1 MRRAKAKAAA
11 TGSGGTLTLRYDSY
25 AALLAVA
32 NAGQFEQVNGR
43 SHQARGA
50 DDEKFFASKS
60 WNEAYGYASQ
70 GWPEGAAKAAEISQE
85 IQDVLGHLIEQERI
99 SYDVEGAMFDVAR
112 LCQGEPEHWATFTPT
127 LVENTGRRY
136 VAITVSMGA
145 SCGVSPEEIARR
157 GAAISSLILLLE
169 RAGIRVQLT
178 GGFYSE
184 AGNHLLDLEVLL
196 KGYGDSLDIDRIAFV
211 LGHASSLRRIL
222 FAVMESR
229 NEAEREAMQARI
241 GRGYGIV
248 KEKADRAGVDLYLC
262 EARSGDS
269 PWQSVEAATV
279 WVKEQLEAQGAI
291 IAANV

>member
-1 MRRAKAKAAA
+1 MRRAKAAG
-11 TGSGGTLTLRYDSY
+11 TGGATLTLRYGSY

-32 NAGQFEQVNGR
+32 NEGKPEQVNGR
-43 SHQARGA
+43 SHEAR
-50 DDEKFFASKS
+50 DEYFFSSKDWS
-60 WNEAYGYASQ
+60 EAYGFASQ

-99 SYDVEGAMFDVAR
+99 SYDVEGATFDVAR
-112 LCQGEPEHWATFTPT
+112 LCQGEPEHWATFTPSM
-127 LVENTGRRY
+127 VQGISRRY

-145 SCGVSPEEIARR
+145 SCAVGAAEIERR

-178 GGFYSE
+178 AGFYSQG
-184 AGNHLLDLEVLL
+184 AYGHLLDLEVLL
-196 KGYGDSLDIDRIAFV
+196 KGYGDSLDIDRMAFV

-229 NEAEREAMQARI
+229 TEAERTALHV
-241 GRGYGIV
+241 GNGYGV
-248 KEKADRAGVDLYLC
+248 VRDKADKTGVDLYL
-262 EARSGDS
+262 AAPQGGDS
-269 PWQSVEAATV
+269 PWQSVEAATA

>member
-1 MRRAKAKAAA
+1 MRRARAKATA
-11 TGSGGTLTLRYDSY
+11 TGSGTLTLRYDSY

-50 DDEKFFASKS
+50 ADENFFATKS
-60 WNEAYGYASQ
+60 WEEGYGYASQ
-70 GWPEGAAKAAEISQE
+70 GWPEGAAKADAISQE

-112 LCQGEPEHWATFTPT
+112 LCQGEPEHWATFTPSM
-127 LVENTGRRY
+127 VQGISRRY
-136 VAITVSMGA
+136 VAITVAMGA
-145 SCGVSPEEIARR
+145 SCGVSPEEIERR

-196 KGYGDSLDIDRIAFV
+196 KGYGESLDVDRIAFV

-248 KEKADRAGVDLYLC
+248 KEKADRTGIDLYL
-262 EARSGDS
+262 AAPQGGDS
-269 PWQSVEAATV
+269 PWQSTESAIA

-291 IAANV
+291 IAQAV